1 MSYNVAYMSHIPVKI
16 DTEKGLPALQD
27 ITADQFEMYF
37 ARLSL
42 TGRKNH
48 SAIMA
53 GVDPGRMA
61 YHVTKNKELKARQ
74 ISAMQDYAELID
86 AAVHDRAINGV
97 ERGVYF
103 KGQRVATERH
113 FSDSL
118 LLALAKANNPR
129 YREHISVDANVAAG
143 VLVVH
148 KSLNPDDWESKYA
161 GMRSNEGGPDP
172 VRKKSVTSTV
182 KDDG

>member
-1 MSYNVAYMSHIPVKI
+1 MSYNVAYMTHIPVKI

-42 TGRKNH
+42 TGRKN
-48 SAIMA
+48 
-53 GVDPGRMA
+53 
-61 YHVTKNKELKARQ
+61 
-74 ISAMQDYAELID
+74 